1 MFGHPN
7 PYAHGGT
14 STCGGILASLEEDI
28 GRLLAARGETL
39 VVAESLTGG
48 LVGSRI
54 TDVSGSS
61 RYFLE
66 SIVAYADASK
76 VKYLGVRKGT
86 LEARGAVSEE
96 VAREMAEG
104 ARARSGAT
112 WAVATTGIAGP
123 LGATAAKP
131 LGLVYVAVAGPGRTR
146 VVRHQFKG
154 DRLAVK
160 AASAEAALKLLHEE
174 IVTAAG

>member
-1 MFGHPN
+1 V
-7 PYAHGGT
+7 
-14 STCGGILASLEEDI
+14 SLEEEI

-76 VKYLGVRKGT
+76 VKYLGVRKQT
-86 LEARGAVSEE
+86 LEAKGAVSEE
-96 VAREMAEG
+96 VAREMSEG
-104 ARARSGAT
+104 ARVRSGAT

-123 LGATAAKP
+123 LGATAEKP
-131 LGLVYVAVAGPGRTR
+131 LGLVFVAVTGPGRTR

-160 AASAEAALKLLHEE
+160 AASAEAALGLLREE
-174 IVTAAG
+174 ILATVG

>member
-1 MFGHPN
+1 M
-7 PYAHGGT
+7 
-14 STCGGILASLEEDI
+14 SLEEDI

-39 VVAESLTGG
+39 VVAESVTGG
-48 LVGSRI
+48 LVGSRV
-54 TDVSGSS
+54 TDISGSS

-76 VKYLGVRKGT
+76 VSYLGVRKET
-86 LEARGAVSEE
+86 LAAKGAVSEE

-112 WAVATTGIAGP
+112 WAIATTGIAGP
-123 LGATAAKP
+123 LGATPAKP
-131 LGLVYVAVAGPGRTR
+131 LGLVYVAVAGPARTR
-146 VVRHQFKG
+146 VARDQFKG

-160 AASAEAALKLLHEE
+160 AAAAEAALRLLREE
-174 IVTAAG
+174 VLAAAG

>member
-1 MFGHPN
+1 V
-7 PYAHGGT
+7 
-14 STCGGILASLEEDI
+14 SLEEDV

-39 VVAESLTGG
+39 AVAESVTGG

-66 SIVAYADASK
+66 SIVAYADSCK
-76 VKYLGVRKGT
+76 VKYLGVRKET
-86 LEARGAVSEE
+86 LAAKGAVSEE

-123 LGATAAKP
+123 LGATPGKP
-131 LGLVYVAVAGPGRTR
+131 LGLVYVAVAGPRGTR
-146 VVRHQFKG
+146 VARHQFRG

-160 AASAEAALKLLHEE
+160 SASAEAALRMLQEELL
-174 IVTAAG
+174 VPGR